1 MTLEQR
7 LDNLERSNR
16 KMRAGLVM
24 CLLVAIALFTI
35 AARPTVPKV
44 LEAEKIVLRD
54 TNGNERGQLFAN
66 EKSWGLVLYTESGQQ
81 ALGLV
86 ASTALNGLLISDQ
99 SGYARQTLTSDRNQ
113 STWGIFHPGS
123 KLAQIEITDKLE
135 GTEIV
140 LRDRSDVQRVELA
153 VTDKGPGLALSDA
166 NGAMRTVLAEGFIAS
181 FLADG
186 SIKWSPEWERLSPEE
201 KQKMKGL
208 LPKMPTKKP

>member
-24 CLLVAIALFTI
+24 CLLVAIALFTLG
-35 AARPTVPKV
+35 ARPSAPKV

-86 ASTALNGLLISDQ
+86 ASTTVNGLLISDQ
-99 SGYARQTLTSDRNQ
+99 TGYGRQVFTSDKNQ
-113 STWGIFHPGS
+113 TTWSIFHPGS
-123 KLAQIEITDKLE
+123 KLAQIEITDKLP
-135 GTEIV
+135 GAEIIV
-140 LRDRSDVQRVELA
+140 RDRSDIQRIELGVA
-153 VTDKGPGLALSDA
+153 DKGPGLALSDA
-166 NGAMRTVLAEGFIAS
+166 NGTMRTVLSEGVIAS
-181 FLADG
+181 FLQDG
-186 SIKWSPEWERLSPEE
+186 TIKWSPEWERLSPEE
-201 KQKMKGL
+201 KQKLKTL
-208 LPKMPTKKP
+208 LPKIPKKQ